1 MLSEGTND
9 SAAQVSQI
17 ETLISQKPDVL
28 VILPH
33 EGGPLTPIAQKAMQA
48 GIPVVNVDREF
59 STRRPTG
66 PGSAAT
72 TTASASPPPTSS
84 PTS

>member
-1 MLSEGTND
+1 MLTEGTND
-9 SAAQVSQI
+9 SAAQVSQV

-59 STRRPTG
+59 STPGGVPDLDRRRQLRHRQG
-66 PGSAAT
+66 RC
-72 TTASASPPPTSS
+72 
-84 PTS
+84 

>member
-9 SAAQVSQI
+9 SAAQVSQV

-48 GIPVVNVDREF
+48 GIPGRQHRPRVLEPDGVPDLDR
-59 STRRPTG
+59 R
-66 PGSAAT
+66 
-72 TTASASPPPTSS
+72 
-84 PTS
+84 